1 MESLSRDEVADV
13 LETIAPDLERVEAIL
28 LEASTAGTPF
38 LTESAS
44 YLTKAGGKRL
54 RPALVALSSRLWS
67 DPPDEAPVEAPDSRK
82 APLKAPGNPSEAP
95 LKAPGNPSEAPLKA
109 PGNPKAPLK
118 ERDDAVPSRADSTGA
133 AIELT
138 HLATLYHDDVI
149 DEADTRRG
157 VPSANGKWGN
167 IVAILVGDFLFAR
180 ASSIAADVG
189 GEVPRVLADAIARV
203 VQGQVR
209 ELEHLYDCRR
219 PIEHYYATVDDKT
232 GALLEAS
239 SRLGAVLGGCP
250 EDQAEPLR
258 LFGAAFGMA
267 FQIADDLLDLSAT
280 QEDLGKPPGTDLRDG
295 VYTLPLLYAVES
307 EPSLADQ
314 LGTPQPDIDLIRKTV
329 VRTGAFQRALDV
341 AAEHVGEA
349 LTCLEGAPQ
358 GPARDS
364 LERLTRLIIDRVPVL
379 E

>member
-54 RPALVALSSRLWS
+54 RPALVALSSHLWS
-67 DPPDEAPVEAPDSRK
+67 
-82 APLKAPGNPSEAP
+82 GSEAP
-95 LKAPGNPSEAPLKA
+95 LKAP
-109 PGNPKAPLK
+109 
-118 ERDDAVPSRADSTGA
+118 DDAFARADSTGA

-219 PIEHYYATVDDKT
+219 PVEHYYATVDDKT

-250 EDQAEPLR
+250 EDRAESLR

-314 LGTPQPDIDLIRKTV
+314 LGTPQPDVDLIRKTV
-329 VRTGAFQRALDV
+329 VRTGAFRRALDV
-341 AAEHVGEA
+341 AAGHVRQA
-349 LTCLEGAPQ
+349 LTYLECAPEGA
-358 GPARDS
+358 ARDS

>member
-1 MESLSRDEVADV
+1 MESLSRGEVADV

-44 YLTKAGGKRL
+44 YLTKAGGKRV

-67 DPPDEAPVEAPDSRK
+67 DSP
-82 APLKAPGNPSEAP
+82 EAP
-95 LKAPGNPSEAPLKA
+95 LKAPDDPEAPLKA
-109 PGNPKAPLK
+109 PDGS
-118 ERDDAVPSRADSTGA
+118 VPSRADSTGA

-219 PIEHYYATVDDKT
+219 PVEHYYATVDDKT

-314 LGTPQPDIDLIRKTV
+314 LGTPQPDVDLIRKTV

-341 AAEHVGEA
+341 AAQHVGEA
-349 LTCLEGAPQ
+349 LTYLEGAPE

>member
-1 MESLSRDEVADV
+1 VEPLSRDEVAEV
-13 LETIAPDLERVEAIL
+13 LQAIGPDLERVETIL
-28 LEASTAGTPF
+28 LQASTAGTPF

-67 DPPDEAPVEAPDSRK
+67 ECGP
-82 APLKAPGNPSEAP
+82 
-95 LKAPGNPSEAPLKA
+95 
-109 PGNPKAPLK
+109 
-118 ERDDAVPSRADSTGA
+118 RADSTGA

-219 PIEHYYATVDDKT
+219 PVPHYYATVDDKT

-250 EDQAEPLR
+250 DDQAEAMR
-258 LFGAAFGMA
+258 RFGAAFGMA

-295 VYTLPLLYAVES
+295 VYTLPLLFAVEADA
-307 EPSLADQ
+307 SLVDQ
-314 LGTPQPDIDLIRKTV
+314 LGTPNPDVDLIRQSV
-329 VRTGAFQRALDV
+329 VRTGGFERALGV
-341 AAEHVGEA
+341 ATDHVDQA
-349 LTCLEGAPQ
+349 LASLNGTPQ

>member
-13 LETIAPDLERVEAIL
+13 LETIVPDLERVEAIL
-28 LEASTAGTPF
+28 LEATTAGTPF

-54 RPALVALSSRLWS
+54 RPALVALSSRLWAGCG
-67 DPPDEAPVEAPDSRK
+67 P
-82 APLKAPGNPSEAP
+82 
-95 LKAPGNPSEAPLKA
+95 
-109 PGNPKAPLK
+109 
-118 ERDDAVPSRADSTGA
+118 RADSTGA

-219 PIEHYYATVDDKT
+219 PVDHYYATVDDKT

-239 SRLGAVLGGCP
+239 ARLGAVLGGCP
-250 EDQAEPLR
+250 EGQAERLR

-295 VYTLPLLYAVES
+295 VYTLPLLYAVET

-314 LGTPQPDIDLIRKTV
+314 LGTPQPDVDLIRKTV
-329 VRTGAFQRALDV
+329 VRTGAFQRALHV
-341 AAEHVGEA
+341 AAEHVDEA
-349 LTCLEGAPQ
+349 LACLEGAPE

-364 LERLTRLIIDRVPVL
+364 LLRLTRLIIDRVPIL

>member
-13 LETIAPDLERVEAIL
+13 LETIAPDLERVEAVL
-28 LEASTAGTPF
+28 LEATTAGTPF

-54 RPALVALSSRLWS
+54 RPALVGLSSRLWAGCG
-67 DPPDEAPVEAPDSRK
+67 P
-82 APLKAPGNPSEAP
+82 
-95 LKAPGNPSEAPLKA
+95 
-109 PGNPKAPLK
+109 
-118 ERDDAVPSRADSTGA
+118 RADSTGA

-219 PIEHYYATVDDKT
+219 PVDHYYATVDDKT

-239 SRLGAVLGGCP
+239 ARLGAVLGGCP
-250 EDQAEPLR
+250 EGQAERLR

-295 VYTLPLLYAVES
+295 VYTLPLLYAVET

-314 LGTPQPDIDLIRKTV
+314 LGTPQPDVDLIRKTV
-329 VRTGAFQRALDV
+329 VRTGAFQRALGV
-341 AAEHVGEA
+341 AAGHVDEA
-349 LTCLEGAPQ
+349 LTCLDGAPE

>member
-1 MESLSRDEVADV
+1 MEPLSRDEVAEV
-13 LETIAPDLERVEAIL
+13 LEIVAGDLDRVETML

-54 RPALVALSSRLWS
+54 RPALVALSARLWS
-67 DPPDEAPVEAPDSRK
+67 DCGPRAEA
-82 APLKAPGNPSEAP
+82 
-95 LKAPGNPSEAPLKA
+95 
-109 PGNPKAPLK
+109 
-118 ERDDAVPSRADSTGA
+118 TGA

-167 IVAILVGDFLFAR
+167 IVAILVGDFLFAK

-219 PIEHYYATVDDKT
+219 TIEHYQATVDDKT

-239 SRLGAVLGGCP
+239 SRLGAVLAGCP
-250 EDQAEPLR
+250 ADQVEPMR
-258 LFGAAFGMA
+258 RFGAAFGMA

-295 VYTLPLLYAVES
+295 VYTLPLLYAVEAD
-307 EPSLADQ
+307 PSLADQ
-314 LGTPQPDIDLIRKTV
+314 LGTPQPDVDLIRQTV
-329 VRTGAFQRALDV
+329 VRTGAFERAL
-341 AAEHVGEA
+341 GEA
-349 LTCLEGAPQ
+349 ADHVDQALACLDGTPE
-358 GPARDS
+358 GPARVS

>member
-1 MESLSRDEVADV
+1 VEPLSRDEVADA
-13 LETIAPDLERVEAIL
+13 LETIAPDLERVESIL
-28 LEASTAGTPF
+28 LQASTAGTPF

-67 DPPDEAPVEAPDSRK
+67 DCGP
-82 APLKAPGNPSEAP
+82 
-95 LKAPGNPSEAPLKA
+95 
-109 PGNPKAPLK
+109 
-118 ERDDAVPSRADSTGA
+118 RADSTCA

-219 PIEHYYATVDDKT
+219 PVEHYYATVDDKT

-250 EDQAEPLR
+250 QNQAEPLR
-258 LFGAAFGMA
+258 LFGSAFGMA
-267 FQIADDLLDLSAT
+267 FQIADDLLDLSAS

-295 VYTLPLLYAVES
+295 VYTLPLLYAVEA

-314 LGTPQPDIDLIRKTV
+314 LGTPQPDVDLIRKTV

-341 AAEHVGEA
+341 AAGHVDEA
-349 LTCLEGAPQ
+349 LACLDGAPE

-364 LERLTRLIIDRVPVL
+364 LQSLTRLIIDRVPIL

>member
-1 MESLSRDEVADV
+1 VEPLSRDEVAEV
-13 LETIAPDLERVEAIL
+13 LETIAPDLERVETIL
-28 LEASTAGTPF
+28 LDAATAGTPF

-54 RPALVALSSRLWS
+54 RPALVALSSRMWA
-67 DPPDEAPVEAPDSRK
+67 DCGP
-82 APLKAPGNPSEAP
+82 
-95 LKAPGNPSEAPLKA
+95 
-109 PGNPKAPLK
+109 
-118 ERDDAVPSRADSTGA
+118 RADNTGA

-167 IVAILVGDFLFAR
+167 IVAILVGDFLFAK

-219 PIEHYYATVDDKT
+219 PVEHYYATVDDKT

-239 SRLGAVLGGCP
+239 SRLGAVLAGCP
-250 EDQAEPLR
+250 DDQAEPMR
-258 LFGAAFGMA
+258 TFGAAFGMA

-295 VYTLPLLYAVES
+295 VYTLPLLYAVEV

-314 LGTPQPDIDLIRKTV
+314 LGTPQPDVDLIRKAV

-341 AAEHVGEA
+341 AATHADEA
-349 LTCLEGAPQ
+349 LKCLAGAPD

>member
-1 MESLSRDEVADV
+1 VESLSRDEVADA

-54 RPALVALSSRLWS
+54 RPALVALSSHLWS
-67 DPPDEAPVEAPDSRK
+67 ECEP
-82 APLKAPGNPSEAP
+82 
-95 LKAPGNPSEAPLKA
+95 
-109 PGNPKAPLK
+109 
-118 ERDDAVPSRADSTGA
+118 RADSTGA

-189 GEVPRVLADAIARV
+189 GDVPRVLADAIARV

-219 PIEHYYATVDDKT
+219 PVEHYYATVDDKT

-314 LGTPQPDIDLIRKTV
+314 LGTPQPDVDLIRKTV

-341 AAEHVGEA
+341 AAEHVAQA
-349 LTCLEGAPQ
+349 LTHLEGAPA
-358 GPARDS
+358 GAARDS
-364 LERLTRLIIDRVPVL
+364 LERLTRLIIDRVPIL

>member
-67 DPPDEAPVEAPDSRK
+67 DS
-82 APLKAPGNPSEAP
+82 PSEAP
-95 LKAPGNPSEAPLKA
+95 LKAPDHRPDAPLKA
-109 PGNPKAPLK
+109 PDSLKAPL
-118 ERDDAVPSRADSTGA
+118 EAPDNPEAPLEAPDGSMPSRAHSTGA

-219 PIEHYYATVDDKT
+219 PVEHYYATVDDKT

-307 EPSLADQ
+307 EPALADQ
-314 LGTPQPDIDLIRKTV
+314 LGTPQPDVDLIRKTV

-341 AAEHVGEA
+341 AAGHVDEA
-349 LTCLEGAPQ
+349 LTCLDGAPE

>member
-1 MESLSRDEVADV
+1 MEPLSRDEVAIV
-13 LETIAPDLERVEAIL
+13 LDIVSGDLERVEGLL

-38 LTESAS
+38 LTETAS

-54 RPALVALSSRLWS
+54 RPALVSLSSRLWS
-67 DPPDEAPVEAPDSRK
+67 
-82 APLKAPGNPSEAP
+82 GC
-95 LKAPGNPSEAPLKA
+95 G
-109 PGNPKAPLK
+109 PKA
-118 ERDDAVPSRADSTGA
+118 DATGA

-167 IVAILVGDFLFAR
+167 VVAILVGDFLFAK

-219 PIEHYYATVDDKT
+219 PLEHYFSTVDDKT

-250 EDQAEPLR
+250 PEAGEALR
-258 LFGAAFGMA
+258 RFGAAFGMA

-280 QEDLGKPPGTDLRDG
+280 QEDLGKAPGTDLRDG

-307 EPSLADQ
+307 DASLAEH
-314 LGTPQPDIDLIRKTV
+314 LGTPQTDVDLIRDAV
-329 VRTGAFQRALDV
+329 VRTGGFERALAL
-341 AAEHVGEA
+341 AADHVEA
-349 LTCLEGAPQ
+349 AIQCLQGTPE

>member
-1 MESLSRDEVADV
+1 VESLSRDEVADV
-13 LETIAPDLERVEAIL
+13 LEIIAPDLERVEAIL

-54 RPALVALSSRLWS
+54 RPALVALSSHLWS
-67 DPPDEAPVEAPDSRK
+67 EP
-82 APLKAPGNPSEAP
+82 EAP
-95 LKAPGNPSEAPLKA
+95 LKAPDNSVA
-109 PGNPKAPLK
+109 
-118 ERDDAVPSRADSTGA
+118 RADSTGA

-219 PIEHYYATVDDKT
+219 PVEHYYATVDDKT

-250 EDQAEPLR
+250 DDQAEPLR

-314 LGTPQPDIDLIRKTV
+314 LGSPQPDVDLIRKSV

-341 AAEHVGEA
+341 AAGHVGQA
-349 LTCLEGAPQ
+349 LNHLEGAPA

>member
-1 MESLSRDEVADV
+1 VEPLSRDEVADV
-13 LETIAPDLERVEAIL
+13 LETIAPDLERVETIL
-28 LEASTAGTPF
+28 LQASTAGTPF

-67 DPPDEAPVEAPDSRK
+67 DSP
-82 APLKAPGNPSEAP
+82 EAP
-95 LKAPGNPSEAPLKA
+95 LKAPDKDKGAPLKA
-109 PGNPKAPLK
+109 PDNTVNP
-118 ERDDAVPSRADSTGA
+118 RADSTGA

-167 IVAILVGDFLFAR
+167 IVAILVGDFLFAK

-219 PIEHYYATVDDKT
+219 PVEHYYATVDDKT

-239 SRLGAVLGGCP
+239 SRLGAVLAGCP
-250 EDQAEPLR
+250 ADQAEPLR
-258 LFGAAFGMA
+258 LFGSAFGMA

-280 QEDLGKPPGTDLRDG
+280 REDLGKPPGTDLRDG
-295 VYTLPLLYAVES
+295 VYTLPLLYAVEA

-314 LGTPQPDIDLIRKTV
+314 LGTPQPDVDLIRKTV
-329 VRTGAFQRALDV
+329 VRTGAFQRALGV
-341 AAEHVGEA
+341 AAEHVDEA
-349 LTCLEGAPQ
+349 LACLDGAPE

-364 LERLTRLIIDRVPVL
+364 LQRLTRLIIDRVPVL

>member
-67 DPPDEAPVEAPDSRK
+67 DCGP
-82 APLKAPGNPSEAP
+82 
-95 LKAPGNPSEAPLKA
+95 
-109 PGNPKAPLK
+109 
-118 ERDDAVPSRADSTGA
+118 RADSTGA

-314 LGTPQPDIDLIRKTV
+314 LGTPQPDVDLIRKTV

-341 AAEHVGEA
+341 AAGHVGQA
-349 LTCLEGAPQ
+349 LTHLEGAPA

>member
-1 MESLSRDEVADV
+1 MAMESLSRAEVGGV
-13 LETIAPDLERVEAIL
+13 LELIAGDLERIEGVL

-67 DPPDEAPVEAPDSRK
+67 GCGPRS
-82 APLKAPGNPSEAP
+82 
-95 LKAPGNPSEAPLKA
+95 
-109 PGNPKAPLK
+109 
-118 ERDDAVPSRADSTGA
+118 DATAA

-157 VPSANGKWGN
+157 VPTANGKWGN
-167 IVAILVGDFLFAR
+167 TVAILVGDFLFAR

-209 ELEHLYDCRR
+209 ELEHLFDPGRSYD
-219 PIEHYYATVDDKT
+219 HYFSTVDDKT

-239 SRLGAVLGGCP
+239 ARLGAVLGGCP
-250 EDQAEPLR
+250 PGEAENLR
-258 LFGAAFGMA
+258 TFGSAFGLA
-267 FQIADDLLDLSAT
+267 FQIADDLLDFSAT
-280 QEDLGKPPGTDLRDG
+280 QEELGKAPGTDLRVG
-295 VYTLPLLYAVES
+295 VYTLPLLYALES
-307 EPSLADQ
+307 EPSLAAD
-314 LGTPQPDIDLIRKTV
+314 LGTADPDIDLIRAAV
-329 VRTGAFQRALDV
+329 VRTGAFERSLGLASEHVDRAL
-341 AAEHVGEA
+341 G
-349 LTCLEGAPQ
+349 CLAGVPQ

-364 LERLTRLIIDRVPVL
+364 LERLTRLVIDRVPVL

>member
-1 MESLSRDEVADV
+1 VEPLSRDEVADA
-13 LETIAPDLERVEAIL
+13 LETIAPDLERVESIL
-28 LEASTAGTPF
+28 LQASTAGTPF

-67 DPPDEAPVEAPDSRK
+67 DCGP
-82 APLKAPGNPSEAP
+82 
-95 LKAPGNPSEAPLKA
+95 
-109 PGNPKAPLK
+109 
-118 ERDDAVPSRADSTGA
+118 RADS
-133 AIELT
+133 
-138 HLATLYHDDVI
+138 YHDDVI

-219 PIEHYYATVDDKT
+219 PVEHYYATVDDKT

-250 EDQAEPLR
+250 QDQAEPLR
-258 LFGAAFGMA
+258 LFGSAFGMA
-267 FQIADDLLDLSAT
+267 FQIADDLLDLSAS

-295 VYTLPLLYAVES
+295 VYTLPLLYAVEA

-314 LGTPQPDIDLIRKTV
+314 LGTPQPDVDLIRKTV
-329 VRTGAFQRALDV
+329 LRTGAFQRALGV
-341 AAEHVGEA
+341 AAEHVDEA
-349 LTCLEGAPQ
+349 IGCLDGAPE

-364 LERLTRLIIDRVPVL
+364 LQRLTRLIIDRVPIL

>member
-82 APLKAPGNPSEAP
+82 AP

-219 PIEHYYATVDDKT
+219 PVEHYYATVDDKT

-295 VYTLPLLYAVES
+295 VYTLPLLYAVET

-314 LGTPQPDIDLIRKTV
+314 LGTPQPDVDLIRKTV

-349 LTCLEGAPQ
+349 LTHLEGAPE

>member
-1 MESLSRDEVADV
+1 MEPLSRDEVGVV
-13 LETIAPDLERVEAIL
+13 LEIVATDLERIEGLL

-38 LTESAS
+38 LTETAS

-54 RPALVALSSRLWS
+54 RPALLALSSRLWS
-67 DPPDEAPVEAPDSRK
+67 ECGPRS
-82 APLKAPGNPSEAP
+82 
-95 LKAPGNPSEAPLKA
+95 
-109 PGNPKAPLK
+109 
-118 ERDDAVPSRADSTGA
+118 DATAA

-149 DEADTRRG
+149 DEADVRRG

-167 IVAILVGDFLFAR
+167 IVAILVGDYLFAR

-209 ELEHLYDCRR
+209 ELEHLYDSGR
-219 PIEHYYATVDDKT
+219 PLDHYRSTVDDKT
-232 GALLEAS
+232 GALLEAAV
-239 SRLGAVLGGCP
+239 RLGAVLGGCSP
-250 EDQAEPLR
+250 EQAEELR

-280 QEDLGKPPGTDLRDG
+280 QEELGKAPGTDLRDG
-295 VYTLPLLYAVES
+295 VYTLPLLYALEADPALS
-307 EPSLADQ
+307 EH
-314 LGTPQPDIDLIRKTV
+314 LGTPNPDVDMVRAAV
-329 VRTGAFQRALDV
+329 VRTGAFDRAM
-341 AAEHVGEA
+341 AEATTHVDKA
-349 LTCLEGAPQ
+349 LACLEGVPP
-358 GPARDS
+358 GPARES
-364 LERLTRLIIDRVPVL
+364 LQRLTRLIIDRVPVL

>member
-1 MESLSRDEVADV
+1 VESLSRDEVADV

-28 LEASTAGTPF
+28 LDASTAGTPF

-54 RPALVALSSRLWS
+54 RPALVALSSQLWS
-67 DPPDEAPVEAPDSRK
+67 ECGP
-82 APLKAPGNPSEAP
+82 
-95 LKAPGNPSEAPLKA
+95 
-109 PGNPKAPLK
+109 
-118 ERDDAVPSRADSTGA
+118 RADSTGA

-167 IVAILVGDFLFAR
+167 IVAILVGDFLFAK

-219 PIEHYYATVDDKT
+219 PVEHYYATVDDKT

-239 SRLGAVLGGCP
+239 SRLGSVLGGCP

-314 LGTPQPDIDLIRKTV
+314 LGTPQPDVDLIRKTI
-329 VRTGAFQRALDV
+329 VRTGAFRRALDV
-341 AAEHVGEA
+341 AGEHVGQA
-349 LTCLEGAPQ
+349 LTHLEGAPA

>member
-1 MESLSRDEVADV
+1 VEPLSRDEVADA
-13 LETIAPDLERVEAIL
+13 LETIAPDLERVESIL
-28 LEASTAGTPF
+28 LQASTAGTPF

-67 DPPDEAPVEAPDSRK
+67 DCGP
-82 APLKAPGNPSEAP
+82 
-95 LKAPGNPSEAPLKA
+95 
-109 PGNPKAPLK
+109 
-118 ERDDAVPSRADSTGA
+118 RADSTGA

-219 PIEHYYATVDDKT
+219 PVEHYYATVDDKT

-250 EDQAEPLR
+250 ENQAEPLR
-258 LFGAAFGMA
+258 LFGAAFVMA
-267 FQIADDLLDLSAT
+267 FQIADDLLDLSAS

-295 VYTLPLLYAVES
+295 VYTLPLLYAMEA

-314 LGTPQPDIDLIRKTV
+314 LGTPQPDFDLIRKTV

-341 AAEHVGEA
+341 AAEHVDEA
-349 LTCLEGAPQ
+349 LACLDGAPE
-358 GPARDS
+358 GPTRDS
-364 LERLTRLIIDRVPVL
+364 LQRLTRLIIDRVPIL

>member
-1 MESLSRDEVADV
+1 VEPLSRDEVADV
-13 LETIAPDLERVEAIL
+13 LEAIAPDLERVESIL

-67 DPPDEAPVEAPDSRK
+67 DCGP
-82 APLKAPGNPSEAP
+82 
-95 LKAPGNPSEAPLKA
+95 
-109 PGNPKAPLK
+109 
-118 ERDDAVPSRADSTGA
+118 RADSTGA

-167 IVAILVGDFLFAR
+167 IVAILVGDFLFAK

-209 ELEHLYDCRR
+209 ELEHLYDYKR
-219 PIEHYYATVDDKT
+219 PVEHYYATVDDKT

-250 EDQAEPLR
+250 EEQAEPLR

-267 FQIADDLLDLSAT
+267 FQIADDLLDLSAS
-280 QEDLGKPPGTDLRDG
+280 QADLGKPPGTDLRDG
-295 VYTLPLLYAVES
+295 VYTLPLLYAVET

-314 LGTPQPDIDLIRKTV
+314 LGTPQPDVDLIRKTV

-341 AAEHVGEA
+341 AAEHVQEA
-349 LTCLEGAPQ
+349 LACLDDAPP
-358 GPARDS
+358 GPARKS
-364 LERLTRLIIDRVPVL
+364 LQRLTRLIIDRVPVL